1 MKRLVKTSL
10 VIVVMFATMVSYA
23 NEFPLLPKERTKDV
37 TNVTF
42 ENVKQGSLLII
53 KDSNELI
60 LYKEFI
66 KKPGKYSKGFD
77 LTALPNGDYYFELDK
92 EVQIKIIPF
101 KVSFKKVIFDKDTE
115 TTIFKPVVYVKNN
128 KVYVSKLSFDNEVL
142 EIKIINE
149 GNEFVL
155 SEKIE
160 KIGDRLG
167 KIYNFSTSEKGTYL
181 IIIKSSGRRFENY
194 IKI

>member
-10 VIVVMFATMVSYA
+10 VLVVMFATMVSYA
-23 NEFPLLPKERTKDV
+23 NEFSLLAKERTKDV

-42 ENVKQGSLLII
+42 ENVKQGSLLVI
-53 KDSNELI
+53 KNSNQVI
-60 LYKEFI
+60 LYKELI
-66 KKPGKYSKGFD
+66 EKSGTYSKGFD
-77 LTALPNGDYYFELDK
+77 LTALPDGDYYFELDK

-101 KVSFKKVIFDKDTE
+101 KVSFKEVIFDKDAKTI
-115 TTIFKPVVYVKNN
+115 IFKPVVYVKNN
-128 KVYVSKLSFDNEVL
+128 KVYVSKLSFDYEVL

-155 SEKIE
+155 SEKI
-160 KIGDRLG
+160 KKRGDRLG

-181 IIIKSSGRRFENY
+181 IVIKSSGRRFEKY